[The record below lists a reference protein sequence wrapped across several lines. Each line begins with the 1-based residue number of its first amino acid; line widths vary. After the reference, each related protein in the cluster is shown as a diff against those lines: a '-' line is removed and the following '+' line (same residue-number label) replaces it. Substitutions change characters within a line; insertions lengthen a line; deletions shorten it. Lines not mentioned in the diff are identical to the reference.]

1 MTARLLSPAH
11 REFEE
16 AVLYYESRPDGLGA
30 EFVDEFDRSIAAI
43 LEAPSRWPQVAKE
56 MRKYRMRRFEYGIIY
71 GVQGEEVVVAAVAHP
86 SRQSDYWVDRI

>member
-1 MTARLLSPAH
+1 
-11 REFEE
+11 
-16 AVLYYESRPDGLGA
+16 
-30 EFVDEFDRSIAAI
+30 
-43 LEAPSRWPQVAKE
+43 